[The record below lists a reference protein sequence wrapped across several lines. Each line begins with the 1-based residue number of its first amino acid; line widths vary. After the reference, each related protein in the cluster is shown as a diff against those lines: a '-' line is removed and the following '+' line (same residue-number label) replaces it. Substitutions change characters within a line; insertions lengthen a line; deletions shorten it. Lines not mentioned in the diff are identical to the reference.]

1 MNNLLKQRLW
11 QISFQYDFDKLFSL
25 LYQVFKST
33 LKLKKLGQT
42 DRMNDRMT
50 TEVLKTRPRVGAASP
65 IIQLK
70 KGGVWLARLSVS
82 HYRVL
87 T

>member
-11 QISFQYDFDKLFSL
+11 QISFQYDFDK